1 MEPYSTILASLP
13 DLPQVR
19 CIRYAAEAL
28 GPRKDVL
35 AFWLGGSFAR
45 GNPDLFSDVD
55 MRIAV
60 VREDLGAWQKPD
72 LAGLLGDAVVGHQIL
87 QFDDASFLHHLVL
100 SEGTLVDFYVQSLEH
115 PISRDAHLILK
126 CNNTVLRDR
135 IREAATPERQDLLA
149 ANPQDLQAAIE
160 EFWIISHKHAKVLF
174 RALEVLAL
182 IGIELER
189 ALLMRL
195 WYAWLTGK
203 DLGKRRPTIHL
214 LTQVTRTIQERL
226 GPKALAVLGAPLGTR
241 RDILNWIAV
250 VRDEIGE
257 VGRRLAADHGFAYP
271 EALENT
277 VRQSWAACEHLLRID
292 SASNKTAANDA

>member
-1 MEPYSTILASLP
+1 MKPYSTILANLP
-13 DLPQVR
+13 DLPQVGY
-19 CIRYAAEAL
+19 IRHAAEAL
-28 GPRKDVL
+28 GPRQDVR

-60 VREDLGAWQKPD
+60 ARDDLGAWQAPD

-100 SEGTLVDFYVQSLEH
+100 SEGTIVDFYVQSVEH

-126 CNNTVLRDR
+126 CEDTVLRDR
-135 IREAATPERQDLLA
+135 IREATIPERKDLSA
-149 ANPQDLQAAIE
+149 ANPQDLKAAIE
-160 EFWIISHKHAKVLF
+160 EFWIISHQHAKVLF
-174 RALEVLAL
+174 RDLELLAL
-182 IGIELER
+182 VGIELER
-189 ALLMRL
+189 ALLIRL

-214 LTQVTRTIQERL
+214 LTQATRTIQERL
-226 GPKALAVLGAPLGTR
+226 GPKALSLLGASLGTR
-241 RDILNWIAV
+241 RDILNWIAR

-257 VGRRLAADHGFAYP
+257 IGRRLAANHGFAYP
-271 EALENT
+271 EELENT

-292 SASNKTAANDA
+292 GASNKTDAGDV